1 MIRHLDGL
9 LQILSSLD
17 NLGFKP
23 IAATGLIKGVAL
35 ILSKMAHDDISRAMK
50 AICSLQLTPIQTLVQ
65 KQRAIYDNSSSSAE
79 NGKINKNTQNDPV
92 LYLDRLAAILRHV
105 NPPNMSPNIAHPCT
119 NTVINDI
126 WPVVSAVCE
135 VYASDARIME
145 RTCRTIRFAVRC
157 LGVQSAPLLEPLVK
171 QMVSLYNVH
180 PHSCFLYLGSILV
193 DEYAHINSCVEGLLE
208 MMRAFLEPTFKLL
221 EIKAQQLNNNEVLLT
236 LKHHPDTVDDF
247 FRLNARFL
255 QRAALPY
262 LKCDFVPSIIECA
275 LVAVLLG
282 MYVPC

>member
-1 MIRHLDGL
+1 M
-9 LQILSSLD
+9 
-17 NLGFKP
+17 
-23 IAATGLIKGVAL
+23 
-35 ILSKMAHDDISRAMK
+35 
-50 AICSLQLTPIQTLVQ
+50 
-65 KQRAIYDNSSSSAE
+65 
-79 NGKINKNTQNDPV
+79 
-92 LYLDRLAAILRHV
+92 
-105 NPPNMSPNIAHPCT
+105 
-119 NTVINDI
+119 
-126 WPVVSAVCE
+126 
-135 VYASDARIME
+135 
-145 RTCRTIRFAVRC
+145 
-157 LGVQSAPLLEPLVK
+157 
-171 QMVSLYNVH
+171 
-180 PHSCFLYLGSILV
+180 V

-282 MYVPC
+282 NIKFKYYITNAYHNELKRGKKFILAGQCTVFLKD